1 MMNYLNLYKDNKD
14 FDIPEYEF
22 KEEKIYVDDIDYYH
36 SNAIAR
42 ASKTMTECKNLLKNI
57 KKTGTDG

>member
-1 MMNYLNLYKDNKD
+1 MYK
-14 FDIPEYEF
+14 YEF
-22 KEEKIYVDDIDYYH
+22 KEEKICVDDIDYYH

-42 ASKTMTECKNLLKNI
+42 ASKTMTECKNLSINI